1 MLPETPEQMQGE
13 GLATFV
19 LKATQTQHL
28 RYSFLHHQE
37 KGDWIKN
44 VLAMAQKMPVSVMIC
59 AKSVSD
65 SGFLSACKDVLFLSE
80 EIEDPA
86 IVSHEDLRE
95 VISSF
100 DGSGVQLSIVL
111 QDSKTIV
118 SAEQLKVIY
127 ERDLRIISS
136 FCCLWCR
143 LVCLFY
149 GLYKWFWFVYGNS
162 GLLVGYSPRRVKYLQ
177 KLKTRAII
185 LGSIFLF
192 FRFYL
197 LLIRLYLG

>member
-1 MLPETPEQMQGE
+1 MLSYLIVSPEDQVGAGMAMVTLQGEFLGREWNFGVDGNSAAISQRELAMQAIIASGNSEQMQGE

-19 LKATQTQHL
+19 LKATDPASSL
-28 RYSFLHHQE
+28 LIFAPPR

-80 EIEDPA
+80 EIEITA

-118 SAEQLKVIY
+118 SAEH
-127 ERDLRIISS
+127 
-136 FCCLWCR
+136 
-143 LVCLFY
+143 
-149 GLYKWFWFVYGNS
+149 
-162 GLLVGYSPRRVKYLQ
+162 
-177 KLKTRAII
+177 
-185 LGSIFLF
+185 
-192 FRFYL
+192 
-197 LLIRLYLG
+197 